1 MKGQIKISLLLP
13 IFLGLFMGVSLCED
27 LQAQNTKK
35 HRIRLR
41 ADYVKIMDSM
51 SYLDIKASARIDKKN
66 VTIPDIDLRIYN
78 VLDDENTELGSA
90 TTDRNG
96 ESRFVIEDIKNIP
109 SDSNQVYNL
118 LVAFD
123 GNDLYRRAK
132 RNLSFRNA
140 DIRARAFTKDS
151 INYIGAE
158 LIDAAIDSTIAG
170 ESLDV
175 QVERLFLSLPIGEEF
190 NYTDENGTIIVPVEA
205 GIPGVNGILN
215 VEVML
220 NDSDDYGT
228 VKALVKAPFG
238 TPIVDEST
246 FDKRTMWSARDKT
259 PWFLLIFPNL
269 LILGMWGLIGYL
281 FINLYRIAKS

>member
-51 SYLDIKASARIDKKN
+51 SYVDIKASARIDKKN

-132 RNLSFRNA
+132 RSISFRDA

-175 QVERLFLSLPIGEEF
+175 QVERLFRSLPIGEEF